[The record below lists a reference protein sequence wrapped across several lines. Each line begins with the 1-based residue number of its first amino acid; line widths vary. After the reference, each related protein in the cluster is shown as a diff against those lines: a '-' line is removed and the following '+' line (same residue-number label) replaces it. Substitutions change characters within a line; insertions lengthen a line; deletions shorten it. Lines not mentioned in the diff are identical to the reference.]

1 MEMRRR
7 TRNTDSGNGHDA
19 KLKSSTTLGFNFYF
33 YIFCFTFLPLRLLA
47 SLVGTASA
55 NLVAETGRESA
66 QSTPVVVTGSNSPH
80 RRQLWRADISPA
92 RGQKDEK
99 SKHELRRLIEHIR
112 SVEFDPP
119 KKAAEPVI
127 VLDEA
132 PTIEPDKAPAAMT
145 VSKEEEKRE
154 VEPKLPYE
162 PITAQ
167 TLQIIAGLSES
178 PEKLDNPFDLGE
190 ILFLGGK
197 LKEAAVF
204 YQEVLKREDPDD
216 TGSSQ
221 DRAWVLFQIG
231 NCLRGIDLPA
241 AAKTYGQLIT
251 EYPNSPWTEMATAQA
266 KLIDWYL
273 KDKPHELIAEL
284 ENAGSD

>member
-1 MEMRRR
+1 MRIK
-7 TRNTDSGNGHDA
+7 NTDPGNGHDA
-19 KLKSSTTLGFNFYF
+19 KLKSSAALGFNFCL
-33 YIFCFTFLPLRLLA
+33 YIFCFTFLPLRLLT

-55 NLVAETGRESA
+55 NPVAETGRESA
-66 QSTPVVVTGSNSPH
+66 QSTPVVVTDLNSPH
-80 RRQLWRADISPA
+80 RRQLWRADINFA
-92 RGQKDEK
+92 KGQKNEK
-99 SKHELRRLIEHIR
+99 SKYELRRLIEHIR
-112 SVEFDPP
+112 SVEFEPL
-119 KKAAEPVI
+119 KKAPEPAI

-132 PTIEPDKAPAAMT
+132 PAIEPDKVPAATT
-145 VSKEEEKRE
+145 VAKEDGKHE
-154 VEPKLPYE
+154 VEPKLPYG

-178 PEKLDNPFDLGE
+178 PEKLDNPFELGE
-190 ILFLGGK
+190 ILFLGGN

-216 TGSSQ
+216 VSSQ

-231 NCLRGIDLPA
+231 NCLRGIDLPT

>member
-1 MEMRRR
+1 MRTKIRIRNIDRR
-7 TRNTDSGNGHDA
+7 NEHDA
-19 KLKSSTTLGFNFYF
+19 KLRCSAALGFNFCF
-33 YIFCFTFLPLRLLA
+33 YIFCFTFLPLRLLT

-66 QSTPVVVTGSNSPH
+66 QSTPVVVTDSNNSH
-80 RRQLWRADISPA
+80 RRQLLRADISPA
-92 RGQKDEK
+92 SRQKNEK

-112 SVEFDPP
+112 SVEFEPL
-119 KKAAEPVI
+119 KKAAEPAI

-132 PTIEPDKAPAAMT
+132 PVIEPDKVPATTT
-145 VSKEEEKRE
+145 VAKEDEKRE
-154 VEPKLPYE
+154 VEQKLPYE

-167 TLQIIAGLSES
+167 TLQIIAGLSEN
-178 PEKLDNPFDLGE
+178 PEKLDNPFELGE
-190 ILFLGGK
+190 ILFLGGN

-204 YQEVLKREDPDD
+204 YQEVLKREDTDD
-216 TGSSQ
+216 AGSSQ

-231 NCLRGIDLPA
+231 NCLRGIDLLT
-241 AAKTYGQLIT
+241 AAKTYGQLIR

-273 KDKPHELIAEL
+273 KDKPHELIAGL
-284 ENAGSD
+284 ENTGSN